1 VEKGSGIKFI
11 RERNEE
17 LGEQENGTR
26 NVARILSPE
35 TRPLAA

>member
-1 VEKGSGIKFI
+1 MKFI

-17 LGEQENGTR
+17 IGEQENGTS

-35 TRPLAA
+35 TWPLTA